1 VNLEDSTAYTA
12 RCFRGE
18 PASCSCACP
27 FHLDVRGFTDKAG
40 RKRWLLAYKTLSA
53 ATVFPAIVAALCD
66 QPCRERCQRTELGD
80 EAIAMRDLETAVV
93 RHVKSRKPDT
103 YVIPPKEQRVA
114 VVGAGVSGL
123 ACALNL
129 SQRRYRVTVFDKE
142 PGWGGSL
149 RSHPRFPEFEADI
162 ALQFSAVE
170 AEFHFGVEIASL
182 DELAGYN
189 AVYVATGA
197 GVDPFDLLASRD
209 AALFTTSRP
218 GVFMG
223 GSVTGATL
231 MEAIAQGLEAS
242 KIMEV
247 YLETGRAAR
256 AATAYDKEGCGRAQ
270 SHKGAERAPR
280 VEAAGSEGY
289 TEEEARTEALR
300 CLQCDCDNCIAAC
313 EMLQRFRKDPR
324 KIAVEVFTDMG
335 VNPPL
340 SSRTATREV
349 YSCNVCGYC
358 SSVCPE
364 GVDVGALMQFS
375 REARCSAG
383 VAPGALHD
391 FWLREMDFA
400 TGEGALAAPARG
412 RDTCEYAF
420 YPGCQL
426 GTANPAHVLRSYEF
440 LAARHD
446 TGIFL
451 GCCGAPAYWAGDD
464 ARLRA
469 NVEET
474 GRLWEGLGKPTLVF
488 ACTTCMRL
496 FSYFLPEIPRVSLYE
511 LLVASGAEDQRA
523 AAPGDAAGGAATPP
537 FAEMAVFDP
546 CAARGDDEMQAAV
559 RDLGRAASVA
569 LTELEE
575 RNRCCGHG
583 GHISI
588 ANPSLYDEITQNRAG
603 ASDKPYLVYC
613 ANCRE
618 VFASRGKE
626 CAHVLDVFFGLHA
639 GAPVPTLEQ
648 KRENSLRVK
657 REMMKE
663 TRDLDF
669 QAEPHEWDTL
679 NLVIGEE
686 LQKDL
691 DKKLI
696 AAADLKEAIWRA
708 EATGDVFYDDSDD
721 ARLASLV
728 KPVITYWV
736 EYREKASNTYEILSA
751 YYHRMRFREGE

>member
-1 VNLEDSTAYTA
+1 MNLEDATAYTA

-53 ATVFPAIVAALCD
+53 ATAFPAIVAALCD
-66 QPCRERCQRTELGD
+66 QPCRERCQRTLLGD
-80 EAIAMRDLETAVV
+80 EAIAMRVLEAAVV

-103 YVIPPKEQRVA
+103 FVIPPKEQRVA

-129 SQRRYRVTVFDKE
+129 AQRRYRVTVFDKE

-149 RSHPRFPEFEADI
+149 RSQPRFPEFDADI

-170 AEFHFGVEIASL
+170 AEFRFGTEITSL

-197 GVDPFDLLASRD
+197 GADALGQLESQD

-231 MEAIAQGLEAS
+231 MEAMAQGLEAS

-247 YLETGRAAR
+247 YLETGRVSR
-256 AATAYDKEGCGRAQ
+256 AATAYDKEACGRAQ
-270 SHKGAERAPR
+270 SHKGAQRAPR
-280 VEAAGSEGY
+280 VEAASPEGY

-300 CLQCDCDNCIAAC
+300 CLQCDCDDCIAAC
-313 EMLQRFRKDPR
+313 EMLQRFRKEPK

-426 GTANPAHVLRSYEF
+426 GAASPEHALRSYEF

-446 TGIFL
+446 TGIIL
-451 GCCGAPAYWAGDD
+451 SCCGAPAYWAGDD
-464 ARLRA
+464 VRLRA

-474 GRLWEGLGKPTLVF
+474 RRIWEELGKPTLVF

-496 FSYFLPEIPRVSLYE
+496 FGYFLPEIPGVSLYE
-511 LLVASGAEDQRA
+511 LLAEPGGG
-523 AAPGDAAGGAATPP
+523 APGAGAAGAATTPP

-559 RDLGRAASVA
+559 RELGRASGVA
-569 LTELEE
+569 VAELEE

-583 GHISI
+583 GHISM
-588 ANPSLYDEITQNRAG
+588 ANPSLYDEITRNRAE

-618 VFASRGKE
+618 VFASRGKG
-626 CAHVLDVFFGLHA
+626 CAHILDVFFGLEA
-639 GAPVPTLEQ
+639 GAPVPTLAQ

-657 REMMKE
+657 GKLMKE

-669 QAEPHEWDTL
+669 QPERHEWDALTL
-679 NLVIGEE
+679 IIDDG

-696 AAADLKEAIWRA
+696 AAADLREAIWRA
-708 EATGDVFYDDSDD
+708 ETAGDAFYDDAGDT
-721 ARLASLV
+721 RLASMA

-736 EYREKASNTYEILSA
+736 EYREKAPDTYEILSA